1 MNIAVIPAR
10 GGSKRIP
17 RKNIRLFH
25 GKPIIAWSIEA
36 AQHSGCFERIIVSTD
51 DEEIAHVA
59 KTYGAEI
66 PFMRPKSLADD
77 HTGTIPVV
85 THAIDWLRQQGIAPL
100 HTCCIYATA
109 PFIQAPDLRA
119 GFDQLVNSS
128 TNFDYAF
135 SVTKYPFPIQRAIRI
150 TDQGTVEMF
159 DPKQFNT
166 RSQDLEDSF
175 HDAGQFYWGRSDA
188 WIAGK
193 VIFGHGS
200 AAIRLPSF
208 RVQDID
214 TIEDWERAEQLFHI
228 LQSGERIRHQQ
239 G

>member
-1 MNIAVIPAR
+1 
-10 GGSKRIP
+10 
-17 RKNIRLFH
+17 
-25 GKPIIAWSIEA
+25 
-36 AQHSGCFERIIVSTD
+36 
-51 DEEIAHVA
+51 
-59 KTYGAEI
+59 
-66 PFMRPKSLADD
+66 
-77 HTGTIPVV
+77 
-85 THAIDWLRQQGIAPL
+85 
-100 HTCCIYATA
+100 
-109 PFIQAPDLRA
+109 
-119 GFDQLVNSS
+119 
-128 TNFDYAF
+128 
-135 SVTKYPFPIQRAIRI
+135 
-150 TDQGTVEMF
+150 MF